1 MISQS
6 CHKKCTM
13 KIYFLFLLQHTTTFF
28 GYCST
33 QRIFFL
39 LRHVTMVMRNVA
51 PLWDFN
57 LAARC
62 WVGDKFKKTFSGSQL
77 TLTQHFC
84 SLFVSLDTSSVL
96 NTLRPLSGRWNNLV
110 ARLSVCFSA
119 QEDLLAI
126 DKILIPFSSSDFK
139 RYLPAMNQHKM
150 LMQLLKVLWVHKIS
164 DCTLVCVKLV
174 IREQFGSRRLLSLLF
189 PNCPYISC
197 SME

>member
-1 MISQS
+1 
-6 CHKKCTM
+6 M
-13 KIYFLFLLQHTTTFF
+13 KIYFLVFAATHNYFLWVLL
-28 GYCST
+28 YSKN
-33 QRIFFL
+33 FFL

-57 LAARC
+57 LATRC

-84 SLFVSLDTSSVL
+84 SLFVLLDTSSVL

-189 PNCPYISC
+189 LNCPYISC